1 MAGNVTEVNE
11 NTFEAEVINSAK
23 PVLVDFWAPWCGP
36 CRQIAPLLDQL
47 AGENLDSAKVVKV
60 NIDESPNI
68 AAQFSVHSI
77 PTLIL
82 FKGGTIFDSVVG
94 LRPKAQLQEMLTRA
108 AS

>member
-11 NTFEAEVINSAK
+11 STFEAEVLKSAK

-47 AGENLDSAKVVKV
+47 AGENLSNAKVVKV

-77 PTLIL
+77 PTLIV
-82 FKGGTIFDSVVG
+82 FKGGAIFDSVVG
-94 LRPKAQLQEMLTRA
+94 LRPKVQLQEMLTRA
-108 AS
+108 QG